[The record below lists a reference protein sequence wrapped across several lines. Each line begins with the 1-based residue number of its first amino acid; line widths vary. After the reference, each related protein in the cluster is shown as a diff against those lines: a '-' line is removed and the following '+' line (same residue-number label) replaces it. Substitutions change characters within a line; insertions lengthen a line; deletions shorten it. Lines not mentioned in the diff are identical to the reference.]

1 MSDRRK
7 VLELFEEHKDV
18 IDEKIQEDYKSVLVS
33 EMEQFLSVFLYIDLK
48 GKNWAME
55 LNRFVNSF
63 KKAYIADACF
73 FKLSS
78 YYYESND
85 LHQFYKLLSY
95 LLVHKYQHHNQV
107 NTYLQ

>member
-1 MSDRRK
+1 MGTFK
-7 VLELFEEHKDV
+7 LTDV

-78 YYYESND
+78 YYYESNEEKKD
-85 LHQFYKLLSY
+85 KMLLNNFLIY
-95 LLVHKYQHHNQV
+95 ILKYTNLM
-107 NTYLQ
+107 TMGKE